1 MDLNATPASE
11 RTHIGIFG
19 KRNAGKSSLINAITG
34 QNLAI
39 VSDTKGTTTDPV
51 YKAMEILPL
60 GPVMLIDTPGI
71 DDVGEL
77 GAQRVQKAV
86 QVLNKTDIAVLVIDS
101 TLGPDKE
108 DTELLERI
116 KEKKL
121 PVIAVFTKAE
131 AVTDLTEFEKILGVK
146 CMAVD
151 SAAGTNIAALRL
163 ALAGLMPDKKDPQQL
178 VGDLVQPGDVA
189 VLVVPV
195 DSAAPKGRL
204 ILPQQQVIRGLLD
217 AGAMPIVTRD
227 SELTQCLAVLK
238 AKPKII
244 ITDSQVFG
252 FVAKTVPQD
261 ILLTSF
267 SILFARYKGDLKEAV
282 RSVNMLRHIKD
293 SDKILISEGCT
304 HHRQC
309 GDIGT
314 VKLPA
319 WIKKFTGAE
328 PQFEWTSG
336 TGFAEDLSKY
346 KLIIHCGAC
355 MLNEKEMQHR
365 IHCAQ
370 QQGVPITNYGITIA
384 YINGILR
391 RTLSPFPDILSELE

>member
-1 MDLNATPASE
+1 MDLNAAPSAE

-34 QNLAI
+34 QKLAI

-60 GPVMLIDTPGI
+60 GPVVLIDTPGI
-71 DDVGEL
+71 DDEGEL
-77 GAQRVQKAV
+77 GAQRVEKAV
-86 QVLNKTDIAVLVIDS
+86 QVLNKTDIALLVIDGS
-101 TLGPDKE
+101 LGPDNE
-108 DTELLERI
+108 DTELLARI
-116 KEKKL
+116 KAKKL
-121 PVIAVFTKAE
+121 PVIAVFTKNAD
-131 AVTDLTEFEKILGVK
+131 ADLTNYEKILGVK

-151 SAAGTNIAALRL
+151 SATGANIAELRL
-163 ALAGLMPDKKDPQQL
+163 AMAALVPDKKDPQQL
-178 VGDLVQPGDVA
+178 VGDLVHPGDVV

-227 SELTQCLAVLK
+227 SELTQCLAALK
-238 AKPKII
+238 MPPNLI

-252 FVAKTVPQD
+252 FVAQTVPRSV
-261 ILLTSF
+261 LLTSF
-267 SILFARYKGDLKEAV
+267 SILFARYKGDLKQAV
-282 RSVNMLRHIKD
+282 RSVNTLKRIN
-293 SDKILISEGCT
+293 SGDKILISEGCT

-328 PQFEWTSG
+328 PQFDWTSG

-365 IHCAQ
+365 IRCAQ

-391 RTLSPFPDILSELE
+391 RTLEPFPEILKELE

>member
-1 MDLNATPASE
+1 MDLNAAPSAE

-34 QNLAI
+34 QKLAI

-60 GPVMLIDTPGI
+60 GPVVLIDTPGI
-71 DDVGEL
+71 DDEGEL
-77 GAQRVQKAV
+77 GAQRVEKAV
-86 QVLNKTDIAVLVIDS
+86 QVLNKTDIALLVIDGA
-101 TLGPDKE
+101 LGPDNE
-108 DTELLERI
+108 DTALLARI
-116 KEKKL
+116 KAKKL
-121 PVIAVFTKAE
+121 PVIAVFTKNAN
-131 AVTDLTEFEKILGVK
+131 ADLTNYEKILGVK

-151 SAAGTNIAALRL
+151 SATGANIAELRL
-163 ALAGLMPDKKDPQQL
+163 AMAALVPDKKDPQQL
-178 VGDLVQPGDVA
+178 VGDLVSTGDVV

-227 SELTQCLAVLK
+227 SELTQCLAALK
-238 AKPKII
+238 TPPKLI

-252 FVAKTVPQD
+252 FVAQTVPRSV
-261 ILLTSF
+261 LLTSF

-282 RSVNMLRHIKD
+282 RSVNTLKRINRG
-293 SDKILISEGCT
+293 DKILISEGCT

-365 IHCAQ
+365 IRCAQ

-384 YINGILR
+384 YINGILKH
-391 RTLSPFPDILSELE
+391 TLEPFPEILKELE